1 MKNPNINSTP
11 VFIDKSK
18 ENSNQNSILEPSK
31 YTFDK
36 NKIQSI
42 LKNMKKKEPINIS
55 PIVLENN
62 NNISQENKGLNSF
75 HLNSI
80 KNQTEQN
87 DYSSNNNYVTDS
99 YITNKKNDY
108 SNLNSNSNSKS
119 KSKSKSESENESNN
133 NSNNEEEEEEEE
145 NENNEESDEETEENN
160 KEYKNKNFENDNK
173 RMTIEYIKILSLL
186 PENNK
191 SIKELMEEYNII
203 NRKNTKTSTIIKSN
217 NNIINLDNNNS
228 NNNTINNNSNMNSL
242 NNNNNNFTEG
252 KDKIIFDFDND
263 IQNMIELDYETELIC
278 NVSIPKIVCM
288 NDKLY
293 LMYLTPNLNNDCNIY
308 MRQLENKNNIYNFF
322 ISNLT
327 TCFRKNNNTFTMQ
340 YIQNKTFKK
349 ISLDIIT
356 KTEDDCEKYVNGIN
370 YLIRNR
376 KI

>member
-18 ENSNQNSILEPSK
+18 ENSNQNSILEPST

-42 LKNMKKKEPINIS
+42 LKKKKKKEPINIS

-108 SNLNSNSNSKS
+108 SNLNSNSNS

-228 NNNTINNNSNMNSL
+228 NNNTNNNNSNNII
-242 NNNNNNFTEG
+242 NNNNTIFTEE

-293 LMYLTPNLNNDCNIY
+293 LMYITPNLNNDCNIY

-327 TCFRKNNNTFTMQ
+327 TCFRKNNNTFSIQ
-340 YIQNKTFKK
+340 YIHNKTFTK
-349 ISLDIIT
+349 ISLNIIT

>member
-145 NENNEESDEETEENN
+145 ENENNEESDEETEENN
-160 KEYKNKNFENDNK
+160 
-173 RMTIEYIKILSLL
+173 
-186 PENNK
+186 NNK

-203 NRKNTKTSTIIKSN
+203 NRKNSKTSTIIKPN